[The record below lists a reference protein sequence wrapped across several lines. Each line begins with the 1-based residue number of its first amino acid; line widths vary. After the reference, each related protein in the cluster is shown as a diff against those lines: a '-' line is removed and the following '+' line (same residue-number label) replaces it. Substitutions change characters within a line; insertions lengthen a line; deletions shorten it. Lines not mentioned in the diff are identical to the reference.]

1 MTRLGEN
8 STGFHRPQEVREPP
22 RPPDSRRAGDDAGR
36 SLSAAWITDELL
48 ERTQRV
54 WSRVYGRPIDEREAL
69 EILLNVKRFA
79 EVLMKAAKTGKTP

>member
-1 MTRLGEN
+1 MTRLSEN
-8 STGFHRPQEVREPP
+8 SAGFHGPEEVRDSP
-22 RPPDSRRAGDDAGR
+22 RPPETWRASDETER